1 MAEINGGTGTAG
13 DQGGFPGERT
23 QEYYVVDAMTIV
35 LSSPSVQIPR
45 QSDWAKCPKLRKHG
59 VEASEVGGLISWFG
73 TPNQDC
79 AGYTD
84 RGAGPPPAAVPALST
99 VVGVQRPTAIA
110 ETANAGNATWPCLCI
125 VPRERASKETSHE
138 AADTNTTRRLEL
150 TPYSASKPIHSYT
163 DSSILINGKI
173 LLVQ

>member
-45 QSDWAKCPKLRKHG
+45 QSDWAKCPKDTLTG
-59 VEASEVGGLISWFG
+59 
-73 TPNQDC
+73 C
-79 AGYTD
+79 
-84 RGAGPPPAAVPALST
+84 GPPPTAVPALST

-110 ETANAGNATWPCLCI
+110 ETANAGNATGLAYVSSPG
-125 VPRERASKETSHE
+125 RER
-138 AADTNTTRRLEL
+138 RRKLHMRPQTQIRHDGWNSCRIRL
-150 TPYSASKPIHSYT
+150 PNPFIRT
-163 DSSILINGKI
+163 LIP
-173 LLVQ
+173 LF